1 MVHQN
6 FCMRK
11 RPLALFPFTILILS
25 FLFSSFKNGN
35 TTSSIQDYS
44 DTTVLPS
51 FVRAKD
57 HQSKNTS
64 SKTGLVSLTTG
75 LDNDYY
81 LLDSTN
87 RTGYF
92 YVETNIDR
100 FVNAAIKKVPLNISI
115 VIDRSGSMAGEK
127 MNFAKKAASDIV
139 DKLTPQ
145 DFVSVVIYDE
155 YIDIVQKATPV
166 LYKDSIKNKIAKI
179 KPRNS
184 TNLWGGSDSG
194 YQQVKT
200 NYRKNYVNR
209 VLLISDG
216 NITAGIKI
224 PSRIIEKVRE
234 YKDIDG
240 ISVSTFGVGLDYNE
254 TLMTDMAE
262 SGAGNYYFIDK
273 ADKMA
278 AMFDT
283 ELNGLANLVAQN
295 AELRIMVPKGVTVE
309 EIFPFKFA
317 QDKNEIVIKFRDV
330 FSEER
335 KGLVMKFKIE
345 DKAEKEL
352 QFQTKLV
359 YTDATDNQ
367 PKLVMTENVLTPTKN
382 IDTYLTHF
390 NQVVAE
396 QVVLFTAN
404 ENMEN
409 AMREADRGNYE
420 AAKRYAEANGYY
432 FSSNS
437 SYVKS
442 SRELQKMDSVNRY
455 YTSDLRNVKNMTADS
470 LKLIQKTKRALNYQI
485 RSKKVE

>member
-1 MVHQN
+1 M
-6 FCMRK
+6 
-11 RPLALFPFTILILS
+11 A
-25 FLFSSFKNGN
+25 
-35 TTSSIQDYS
+35 
-44 DTTVLPS
+44 
-51 FVRAKD
+51 
-57 HQSKNTS
+57 
-64 SKTGLVSLTTG
+64 TG

-87 RTGYF
+87 RTGYL
-92 YVETNIDR
+92 YVETAIDR

-139 DKLTPQ
+139 DKLTPE

-155 YIDIVQKATPV
+155 YIDVVQKATPV

-240 ISVSTFGVGLDYNE
+240 ITISTFGVGLDYNE

-278 AMFDT
+278 PMFDK
-283 ELNGLANLVAQN
+283 ELNGLMNLVAQD
-295 AELRIMVPKGVTVE
+295 AELRISLPKGATVE
-309 EIFPFKFA
+309 EVYPFKFA
-317 QDKNEIVIKFRDV
+317 QDKNEVAIKFRDL

-335 KGLVMKFKIE
+335 KGLVMRFRLE
-345 DKAEKEL
+345 NNVDKEL
-352 QFQTKLV
+352 RFQTKLT
-359 YTDATDNQ
+359 YTDAMDNQ
-367 PKLVMTENVLTPTKN
+367 PKFVSTENLLIPTRN
-382 IDTYLTHF
+382 TEAYFTHF
-390 NQVVAE
+390 NQIVAE

-409 AMREADRGNYE
+409 AMREADRGNFE
-420 AAKRYAEANGYY
+420 AAKRYAEANGN
-432 FSSNS
+432 FFGSNAA
-437 SYVKS
+437 YVKAS
-442 SRELQKMDSVNRY
+442 AELQKMDSVNRY
-455 YTSDLRNVKNMTADS
+455 YTADLMNAKAMSADS
-470 LKLIQKTKRALNYQI
+470 LKLMQKSKRALNYQI
-485 RSKKVE
+485 RSKKAE